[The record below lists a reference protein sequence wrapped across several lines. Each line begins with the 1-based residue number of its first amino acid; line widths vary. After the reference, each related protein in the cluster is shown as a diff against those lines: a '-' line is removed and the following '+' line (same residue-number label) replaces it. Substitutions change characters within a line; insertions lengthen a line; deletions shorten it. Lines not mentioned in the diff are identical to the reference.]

1 MPNKHEILSS
11 DEESIHEDSHGE
23 SHEES
28 HGESQVETT
37 TPDKKKKLSFE
48 DYVND
53 HMVEFNKFKSE
64 LEQASMKDFYKSFT
78 KFVKTQETFM
88 GRLVKLHEKS
98 GRKTKRKHTENTGKS
113 GFNKPTPVPSAFLK
127 YLDLEDET
135 EMTRPQ
141 LVKLLNVKFTEDG
154 FKNDGEV
161 CLNSK
166 KVAKMFGVDKDYTFH
181 AKDYHKFIATYYK
194 PSKSSDKS
202 KSSGKS
208 AKT

>member
-11 DEESIHEDSHGE
+11 DEESIHEESHGE

-28 HGESQVETT
+28 PVETT
-37 TPDKKKKLSFE
+37 SQDKKKKLSFE

-78 KFVKTQETFM
+78 KFVKTQEAFM
-88 GRLVKLHEKS
+88 GRLVKLHEKT

-127 YLDLEDET
+127 YLELDEET

-141 LVKLLNVKFTEDG
+141 LVKLLNVKFTDDG

-161 CLNSK
+161 CLSSK

-194 PSKSSDKS
+194 TSNASGKS

-208 AKT
+208 SKT